1 MNGTYTTYT
10 QTPASANLTQAAGEE
25 VSLQEVSHVFHCMQ
39 CDLEFQV
46 DMAMTGSNGSH
57 EQDAGI
63 VCVRLDSHSNLER
76 ET

>member
-1 MNGTYTTYT
+1 MNVKDDAYT
-10 QTPASANLTQAAGEE
+10 QTPASANLSQAAGEE
-25 VSLQEVSHVFHCMQ
+25 ISFQEVSHVFHCMQ

-46 DMAMTGSNGSH
+46 DMAMTSSNGSH

-63 VCVRLDSHSNLER
+63 VCVRLDPHSNLER